1 MAASDHLGPQ
11 FFHVSNREHVP
22 GEHLETKFAQNMQY
36 SNEQEAMQQAQ
47 FRGRATKTHVYETTP
62 LGPTRWVASP
72 SRKSYTISNQG
83 FQVVSKK
90 TTFEPKNDD

>member
-11 FFHVSNREHVP
+11 FFHVSNKELVP
-22 GEHLETKFAQNMQY
+22 GEHIETDFAKNMQY
-36 SNEQEAMQQAQ
+36 SNEDEAVQQAK

-72 SRKSYTISNQG
+72 SRKSYNVSKQG
-83 FQVVSKK
+83 FQVVGKK
-90 TTFEPKNDD
+90 NTYQPE

>member
-22 GEHLETKFAQNMQY
+22 GEQIPTDFGNNMQY
-36 SNEQEAMQQAQ
+36 SKEEEAVTQAK

-62 LGPTRWVASP
+62 LGPTRWIPSP
-72 SRKSYTISNQG
+72 SRKSYTVSKQG
-83 FQVVSKK
+83 FQIVGKRE
-90 TTFEPKNDD
+90 TYQPE